1 MSGDLGEAVAPP
13 MEQLEG
19 DGPSQ
24 MDILIDALIVL
35 DIEYTL
41 VQDEAGVT
49 LDIEGGNRGTA
60 AFSGVSVTFNFGPDE
75 SFLFMGLAR

>member
-1 MSGDLGEAVAPP
+1 MSDDLGEAVAPP

-19 DGPSQ
+19 DEPSQ
-24 MDILIDALIVL
+24 MDILIDALIAL

-75 SFLFMGLAR
+75 SFLFMGLAK

>member
-1 MSGDLGEAVAPP
+1 MSEDFDKLVSQPA
-13 MEQLEG
+13 EQVEG
-19 DGPSQ
+19 DEPSQ
-24 MDILIDALIVL
+24 MDILIDALIAL

-75 SFLFMGLAR
+75 SFLFMGLAK